1 MTNDGII
8 TASNDKD
15 YNIII
20 NTHNSINDNGIA
32 QNIIV
37 VDFSVKQHIAGK
49 SNVVNSSED
58 RSVKVSHHHD
68 NEHIS
73 NIHASNIAP
82 NEGIANKFHITH
94 HTESTTLQQS
104 ISKESNV
111 DTTYQLTSAEA
122 INVKTFIDS
131 VESLSISMAESDNQI
146 QLGSRIK
153 NEIKT
158 ISSETE
164 LKRLQEYV
172 ESKLAVDGNDSL
184 RNIQGKEVLIRKLI
198 YRNVETL
205 LQHSLKVQTATQEL
219 EDIKFSKP
227 ELSQQIDNLKQ
238 SVDQLINS
246 NDLNTITDGANQL
259 AKELTSIEDIDFLKK
274 FKDYIEVKKAD
285 TKLEWIGYN
294 LESTVLPVVLSKIN
308 ASNIYQ

>member
-1 MTNDGII
+1 MAIADGINI
-8 TASNDKD
+8 SNNQNYD
-15 YNIII
+15 III
-20 NTHNSINDNGIA
+20 NTQNSFNENGIT

-37 VDFSVKQHIAGK
+37 VDFSVKKLIAGK
-49 SNVVNSSED
+49 SNIANNSED
-58 RSVKVSHHHD
+58 RSVKVSHHHE
-68 NEHIS
+68 NEQIS
-73 NIHASNIAP
+73 KINTSNL
-82 NEGIANKFHITH
+82 NKFNITH
-94 HTESTTLQQS
+94 NTVSSTLQAS
-104 ISKESNV
+104 IAEKNNLNDS
-111 DTTYQLTSAEA
+111 YQLNSAES

-131 VESLSISMAESDNQI
+131 VQSLSVSMAESDNQI

-164 LKRLQEYV
+164 LKRLREYV
-172 ESKLAVDGNDSL
+172 ENKLAVDGNDSL

-227 ELSQQIDNLKQ
+227 EISQQIDNLKQ